1 MANSASFPILTG
13 DNAGR
18 KTASAGTAI
27 PLGIPCRKG
36 AFTRLLK
43 LVYTTT
49 GTAHSLACMRSL
61 GRTTTSADAAASQAV
76 VNVTANPGPS
86 GNSLSANDYVMYRT
100 DAGLFVVDTVAS
112 ISSLAVTLS
121 SSLSVALT
129 AGADLWMFGLY
140 TDTDPRTGVAHP
152 LFSNAATATDR
163 SHSEDLVGICCAHE
177 TDEPLLLYSTNG
189 TNAGVIEMAVYAHT
203 LHGRI

>member
-1 MANSASFPILTG
+1 MANSGSFPLLTG

-27 PLGIPCRKG
+27 VLGIPSRKE
-36 AFTRLLK
+36 AFTRLMK

-49 GTAHSLACMRSL
+49 GTAHSLACMRVL

-76 VNVTANPGPS
+76 INITANPGPS
-86 GNSLSANDYVMYRT
+86 GNSLAANDYVCFRT
-100 DAGLFVVDTVAS
+100 DAGLYVFDTVSS
-112 ISSLAVTLS
+112 ISTLAVTLS
-121 SSLSVALT
+121 TNLSLALT
-129 AGADLWMFGLY
+129 AGADVWMFGIY
-140 TDTDPRTGVAHP
+140 TDTDPKTGVAHP

-163 SHSEDLVGICCAHE
+163 THNEDLIGVCCSHE
-177 TDEPLLLYSTNG
+177 QDEPLLLYSTNG

-203 LHGRI
+203 KYGRK